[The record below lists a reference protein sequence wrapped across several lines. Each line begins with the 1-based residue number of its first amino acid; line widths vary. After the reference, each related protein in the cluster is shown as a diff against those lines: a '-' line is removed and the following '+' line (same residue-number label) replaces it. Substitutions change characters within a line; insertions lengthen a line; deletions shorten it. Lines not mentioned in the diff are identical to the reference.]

1 MSTKKLRNISN
12 TPQFTNQRP
21 TGKRSNSKN
30 EEENENIFSSNRSKR
45 KMSNKKSQRR
55 SQELKRRRQFDN
67 KNTQNSGLRNRRA
80 TTAILQPSKS
90 NSTSTDSNFL
100 SNRNRREGRSTLTF
114 GSSQKKSKKKQRNE
128 SRSGSEG
135 ESSFSNERGSRMGSS
150 SKKRRR
156 RTTVNGRRSS
166 LYRKSG
172 TINRTHD
179 PRPLDNKKF
188 LQSARSKII
197 HFLNDHGFSKL
208 ESSKLLLKPDQKNF
222 FKVTEFLFQII
233 DGNLRLS
240 SKPSNEISAFFKKL
254 RYPVPMSRSS
264 LSVVSA
270 PHTWRS
276 LIGALLWLVEL
287 LTYSEHCDEKSKQM
301 LEFAMRMQ
309 QTGENFENNTLSMEE
324 LTLMGEDNSGESAFF
339 DYLSASYKCF
349 LIGDDEQFENL
360 EQELANCFTENN
372 ESLQLQT
379 QEFARENSMIINQ
392 LQDLGS
398 GNSPIKTLKK
408 KKKNF
413 QTELDELLHEVE
425 TLKIEKDTLQ
435 NEIQI
440 LEEKE
445 SQIKLETNLSQKR
458 IKKLKTNVNN
468 QKINSNELKQIQIE
482 TGGLSR
488 SLETLKKK
496 RKEIQDQNWEQ
507 EINVTKQLGQ
517 LETSVLDYNNKA
529 RELRLIG
536 KNAKNNIENIN
547 FKVKVIKQQQL
558 SKNLPQVIH
567 GLKKTSYEFNQQ
579 KKLITKEI
587 RKIEQAKTKIQ
598 DRLENENQEIQNKQ
612 NILKSSMNNYQQSKN
627 SLALLQKDH
636 HAKKEKEK
644 NYLFNLSS
652 NKKSGIK
659 KKEHLLEETN
669 NQFFNYQSQFANEKK
684 IWNQSIIDLL
694 TILTNFKQN
703 IEDRLQNLLVQ
714 SQNSV
719 KKIQN
724 FQY

>member
-12 TPQFTNQRP
+12 TPQYTNQRP
-21 TGKRSNSKN
+21 TGKSSNSKK
-30 EEENENIFSSNRSKR
+30 EVENENIFSSNRSKR

-67 KNTQNSGLRNRRA
+67 KNNHNSGLRNRRA
-80 TTAILQPSKS
+80 TTATLQPSKS
-90 NSTSTDSNFL
+90 ISTSTGGNFL
-100 SNRNRREGRSTLTF
+100 TNSNKREGRSTLTF
-114 GSSQKKSKKKQRNE
+114 GSGQKKSKKKNNTE
-128 SRSGSEG
+128 SRSGSDGEG
-135 ESSFSNERGSRMGSS
+135 YFKNDRGNRMGSAS
-150 SKKRRR
+150 QKRRR

-276 LIGALLWLVEL
+276 LVGALLWLVEL

-301 LEFAMRMQ
+301 LEFAMKMQ
-309 QTGENFENNTLSMEE
+309 QTGENFENNTMSMDE
-324 LTLMGEDNSGESAFF
+324 LALMEEDNSGESAFF

-349 LIGDDEQFENL
+349 LI
-360 EQELANCFTENN
+360 
-372 ESLQLQT
+372 
-379 QEFARENSMIINQ
+379 
-392 LQDLGS
+392 
-398 GNSPIKTLKK
+398 
-408 KKKNF
+408 
-413 QTELDELLHEVE
+413 ELDELLHEIE

-435 NEIQI
+435 NEVQI

-445 SQIKLETNLSQKR
+445 NQIKLETNTSQKR

-488 SLETLKKK
+488 SLETIKKK

-536 KNAKNNIENIN
+536 NNAKNNIENIN
-547 FKVKVIKQQQL
+547 FKIKVIKQQQL
-558 SKNLPQVIH
+558 SKNLPKVIH
-567 GLKKTSYEFNQQ
+567 GLKKTSFEFNEQ

-587 RKIEQAKTKIQ
+587 RKTENNKTKIQ
-598 DRLENENQEIQNKQ
+598 DRLENENHEIQNKQ
-612 NILKSSMNNYQQSKN
+612 NTLKSSINKYQQLKN
-627 SLALLQKDH
+627 SLSLLQKDYH
-636 HAKKEKEK
+636 SKREKEK
-644 NYLFNLSS
+644 NNLSNLS
-652 NKKSGIK
+652 LNKKSEIK
-659 KKEHLLEETN
+659 KKEILLEETN
-669 NQFFNYQSQFANEKK
+669 NQFYNYQSQFETEKK
-684 IWNQSIIDLL
+684 IWKQSIIDLL

-703 IEDRLQNLLVQ
+703 VEDRLQNLLVQ

-724 FQY
+724 FKF